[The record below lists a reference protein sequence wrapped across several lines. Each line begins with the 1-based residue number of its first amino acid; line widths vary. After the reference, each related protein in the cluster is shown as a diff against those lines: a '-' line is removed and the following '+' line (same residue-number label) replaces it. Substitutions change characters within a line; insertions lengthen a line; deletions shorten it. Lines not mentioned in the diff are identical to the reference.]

1 MDLTSVDTAC
11 MLMKRGLGPITTE
24 RVASAVEETLT
35 AVGEEE
41 DVVDVVM
48 VAVGAVTVDVVEA
61 LVGVTGAVVDGV
73 HRSSRA
79 LVHLVQVK
87 LLPHQIA
94 IYPAFTLAAWT

>member
-1 MDLTSVDTAC
+1 

-41 DVVDVVM
+41 DVDVVM

>member
-1 MDLTSVDTAC
+1 